1 MSARRSGLALAAL
14 AAVPFLPA
22 LVGARALFQRDVV
35 SYWLPMVEVF
45 VRQVNAG
52 AWPLWNSGVG
62 FGAPLWA
69 DPNFQWAYP
78 TTWLNLLLPPA
89 IGFAV
94 MVASHAVLGALGAR
108 RLAVAAGASPAAA
121 FFAGAAFAWSGP
133 WLSSAT
139 LWHHYC
145 TVAWAPWV
153 LLALERLA
161 AAPGA
166 RRVAGLGAAAGM
178 AALAG
183 SADACLMVLLLA
195 LARLPALFAASRAP
209 RSLLAGLLASAALAA
224 GLAAAQWL
232 PTAHIVAAGVRG
244 ALPESARLYWSLHPA
259 SLVDL
264 GVPRLL
270 AAVPWT
276 NGARDLLYEGREP
289 LIDGIYLGA
298 SVLVLA
304 AVGLAAAER
313 RRLAWGL
320 AAAALLL
327 IGLALGRHAPL
338 SPLLAAPGFA
348 QLRYPGKFL
357 WLVPLL
363 VGLLAVLGLQAVES
377 ARAASAAIT
386 RVASAGLAVSTLL
399 LLSAVVTW
407 LRSGLWLPWV
417 ATGVDPQWV
426 ASGAALALLHAGLAA
441 GLVAGLVR
449 AAAAQPVA
457 ARPLRWIV
465 AATLVDLAL
474 FALPQNPMGPPELFR
489 HEPPV
494 VAALR
499 RERAA
504 RVLVR
509 RGERRLEDQLRY
521 GPVGWQPEPRFVLGV
536 QELLSPPAAAR
547 WGLAG
552 SFDGDFTGLAPRPT
566 SALSRLAGGHGA
578 ELARSRLLQVA
589 GVSHVVTLESHPPLA
604 GATEV
609 AAFPSVF
616 AEPVRLFRLSPPLP
630 YARLVCGVR
639 RVDEAG
645 ALGRIVDMASDVL
658 RETGSPDLPERRCE
672 HGSSARIKLLGRTP
686 ASASYEVTASHGAV
700 LVELGAVYPGWSVTV
715 DEAPAT
721 LGTADILFRA
731 VEVPAGRHVVTF
743 AYEPPGLRAGLALAA
758 VAAVL
763 LALAARAPRPRPGC

>member
-1 MSARRSGLALAAL
+1 MSPRRASLVLAAL

-22 LVGARALFQRDVV
+22 LLGARVLFQRDVV
-35 SYWLPMVEVF
+35 SYWLPTIEVF
-45 VRQVNAG
+45 VRQMRAG
-52 AWPLWNSGVG
+52 AWPLWNPGIG

-69 DPNFQWAYP
+69 DPSFQWAYP
-78 TTWLNLLLPPA
+78 TTWLSLLLPPA
-89 IGFAV
+89 IAFAV
-94 MVASHAVLGALGAR
+94 MVASHAVLGALGTQ
-108 RLAVAAGASPAAA
+108 RLAAAAGVSPAAA
-121 FFAGAAFAWSGP
+121 FLAGAAFAWSGP

-153 LLALERLA
+153 LLALESLA
-161 AAPGA
+161 AAPCA
-166 RRVAGLGAAAGM
+166 RRAAGLGAAAGM

-183 SADACLMVLLLA
+183 SADACLMVLLLV
-195 LARLPALFAASRAP
+195 LARLPVLFATSPAP
-209 RSLLAGLLASAALAA
+209 RSLAAGLLGSAALAA

-232 PTAHIVAAGVRG
+232 PTTHIVAAGVRG

-259 SLVDL
+259 SLLDL

-270 AAVPWT
+270 AAVPW
-276 NGARDLLYEGREP
+276 ADAIRELLYEGREP
-289 LIDGIYLGA
+289 LIDGLYLGGG
-298 SVLVLA
+298 VLLLA
-304 AVGLAAAER
+304 AVGLVASER

-320 AAAALLL
+320 AVAALLL
-327 IGLALGRHAPL
+327 TGLALGRHAPL

-363 VGLLAVLGLQAVES
+363 VGLLAALGLQAVAS
-377 ARAASAAIT
+377 IRGASATIA
-386 RVASAGLAVSTLL
+386 RVASAGLAVGALL
-399 LLSAVVTW
+399 VLSAAACW
-407 LRSGLWLPWV
+407 LRPGLWRPWV

-426 ASGAALALLHAGLAA
+426 ASGAALALLQAGLAV

-449 AAAAQPVA
+449 AATAQPVA

-465 AATLVDLAL
+465 AATLADLAL
-474 FALPQNPMGPPELFR
+474 FALPQNPMAPPELFR

-499 RERAA
+499 RERAG

-509 RGERRLEDQLRY
+509 LGARRIEDQLRF
-521 GPVGWQPEPRFVLGV
+521 GPAGWDPEPRFVLGL
-536 QELLSPPAAAR
+536 QDLLLPPAAAR
-547 WGLAG
+547 WGLGG

-566 SALSRLAGGHGA
+566 SGLSRLAAGHGA
-578 ELARSRLLQVA
+578 EVARSRLLQVA
-589 GVSHVVTLESHPPLA
+589 GVSHVVTLESRPPLA
-604 GATEV
+604 GATQV

-672 HGSSARIKLLGRTP
+672 HGSSARLKLLGRAP

-715 DEAPAT
+715 DGTPAT

-731 VEVPAGRHVVTF
+731 VEVPAGRHVVAF
-743 AYEPPGLRAGLALAA
+743 NYRPPGLRAGLALAA
-758 VAAVL
+758 LAAVL